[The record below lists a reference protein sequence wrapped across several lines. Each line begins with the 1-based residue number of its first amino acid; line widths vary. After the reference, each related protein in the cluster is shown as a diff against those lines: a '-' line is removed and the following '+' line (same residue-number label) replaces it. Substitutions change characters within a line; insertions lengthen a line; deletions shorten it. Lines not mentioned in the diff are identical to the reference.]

1 MKPVT
6 ASATRT
12 QKVSVHPFAGL
23 EGLLDLER
31 SNTFHAGQIPVDLS
45 RMERLLEALPPL
57 DPPRLSIHV
66 AGSEGKST
74 TTEFLAAGLQS
85 AGLLTGTF
93 TSPHL
98 KDSKERIRVDG
109 AFVEDDFLAEGVA
122 EVLGAVT
129 EEKPT
134 WFEALTAVA
143 QRVFARRGVE
153 GVVWEAGLGGRLDS
167 TRAMPADLCVL
178 TTVSLEH
185 TAILGDTIE
194 AIAKEKAGILRRGV
208 PMVVGPGVPDKAL
221 AVVEARAQEEG
232 CPLFVV
238 SKGADD
244 VGEANRSLAVAAL
257 EQLVSDG
264 RLSSPPRGWDSALK
278 QVSLPGRMER
288 VGQVLFDGAHTLAA
302 TRQLARSLGEG
313 AASRLVFGAT
323 SGRSAAEMAMA
334 LESVAEKVILTRPP
348 GPRGVDPESIASSL
362 QGAVVEADPVTALAR
377 AKEESGKKGLVLVTG
392 SLHLVGALLPE
403 EGTDP

>member
-1 MKPVT
+1 M
-6 ASATRT
+6 
-12 QKVSVHPFAGL
+12 
-23 EGLLDLER
+23 DLER